1 MTTVSSTPLG
11 DLPIPNFSDPLL
23 ALVRLLAR
31 ETARTD
37 FATRCNNRNGEVC
50 HD

>member
-1 MTTVSSTPLG
+1 MTTVSSAPLG
-11 DLPIPNFSDPLL
+11 DLPVLNFSDPLL

-37 FATRCNNRNGEVC
+37 FATRCNNQNREIC